1 MSLQQKLSLKLQQKM
16 VLTPTLQQAIRLLQL
31 TRLELIQ
38 EASQE
43 LQTNPVLEESTTI
56 EEPAGTRAE
65 ENPVAEAAAA
75 AEDGPLERFED
86 KIDVESYFQDY
97 LETNLKYRGTRQEI
111 PEDAPDTERYLSAP
125 ESLSDHLEWQV
136 GLSRMTPA
144 EQEIAHAIIGNLNDQ
159 GYLAASLEEIAAST
173 GSDAAEVERVLA
185 LVQQMDP
192 LGVGARDLKECLKV
206 QLTAFEEPDPLALQ
220 IVDQHLHLL
229 ERERPAQIA
238 AKLGVPLTR
247 LEEALKIIRDLDPK
261 PGLRYNNPVN
271 PTIVPDAVVEKDGEG
286 YRVLLNEDGMPHL
299 RISPHY
305 RTMAEEGSKEAGE
318 EALTYLKEKVR
329 SAMWFLKSIEE
340 RQRTIFKVAKEIVEF
355 QKDFLDKGP
364 AYMRPLILRDV
375 AERVGVHESTVSRV
389 VSNKYM
395 QTPRGI
401 LPMKYFFATGI
412 GTLDGTDVS
421 SMKVKERIKA
431 LVEGESPSRP
441 LSDQRI
447 ADILK
452 REGVLLARRTVAKYR
467 EELNIPS
474 SGRRRG
480 AKVS

>member
-31 TRLELIQ
+31 TRLELVQ

-43 LQTNPVLEESTTI
+43 LQTNPVLEEATTI
-56 EEPAGTRAE
+56 EEPEG
-65 ENPVAEAAAA
+65 AEAV
-75 AEDGPLERFED
+75 EGPDPETVEKDPLDSYED

-97 LETNLKYRGTRQEI
+97 LETSMKYRGTAQERA
-111 PEDAPDTERYLSAP
+111 EDAPDTERYLSHP
-125 ESLSDHLEWQV
+125 ESLAEHLEWQV
-136 GLSRMTPA
+136 SLSWLSDE
-144 EQEIAHAIIGNLNDQ
+144 EQEIARLIIGNLKED
-159 GYLAASLEEIAAST
+159 GYLASTVEEIAA
-173 GSDAAEVERVLA
+173 AARCSAERVVHVLSVVQNMDPVGVASRDLGECLRVQLLAYEMPDELA
-185 LVQQMDP
+185 L
-192 LGVGARDLKECLKV
+192 K
-206 QLTAFEEPDPLALQ
+206 
-220 IVDQHLHLL
+220 IVDEHLYSL
-229 ERERPAQIA
+229 ERDKPAQIA
-238 AKLGVPLTR
+238 ARLGVTEAE
-247 LEEALKIIRDLDPK
+247 LEEALRIIRNLDPK

-271 PTIVPDAVVEKDGEG
+271 PTIIPDVAVVKDGEG
-286 YRVLLNEDGMPHL
+286 YRVVLNEDGMPHL

-305 RTMAEEGSKEAGE
+305 RSMAEEGSPEAGE
-318 EALTYLKEKVR
+318 EALSYLKEKVR

-340 RQRTIFKVAKEIVEF
+340 RQRTIFKVAKEIVDF

-364 AYMRPLILRDV
+364 AHMRPLILRDV

-395 QTPRGI
+395 ETPRGI

-421 SMKVKERIKA
+421 SLKVKESLKA
-431 LVEGESPSRP
+431 LVEAEDPRRP

-447 ADILK
+447 ADLLK
-452 REGVLLARRTVAKYR
+452 REGILLARRTVAKYR

-480 AKVS
+480 R

>member
-1 MSLQQKLSLKLQQKM
+1 MSLQQKLTLKLQQKM

-31 TRLELIQ
+31 TRLELVL

-43 LQTNPVLEESTTI
+43 LQTNPVLEEATTI
-56 EEPAGTRAE
+56 EEPEGAEITDGPDSETAE
-65 ENPVAEAAAA
+65 ENPL
-75 AEDGPLERFED
+75 DSYED

-97 LETNLKYRGTRQEI
+97 LETSMKYRGTAQER
-111 PEDAPDTERYLSAP
+111 PEDAPDTERYLSHP
-125 ESLSDHLEWQV
+125 ESLAEHLEWQV
-136 GLSRMTPA
+136 SLSWLPPE
-144 EQEIAHAIIGNLNDQ
+144 EQEIARLIIGNLKED
-159 GYLAASLEEIAAST
+159 GYLASTVEEIAA
-173 GSDAAEVERVLA
+173 AAHCSPERVERVLKV
-185 LVQQMDP
+185 VQNMDP
-192 LGVGARDLKECLKV
+192 VGVAARDLGECLRV
-206 QLTAFEEPDPLALQ
+206 QLLAYEMPDELALK
-220 IVDQHLHLL
+220 IVDEHLHSL
-229 ERERPAQIA
+229 ERDKPSQIA
-238 AKLGVPLTR
+238 ARLGVSEAE
-247 LEEALKIIRDLDPK
+247 LEEALRIIRNLDPK

-271 PTIVPDAVVEKDGEG
+271 PTIIPDVAVVKDGEG
-286 YRVLLNEDGMPHL
+286 YRVVLNEDGMPHL

-305 RTMAEEGSKEAGE
+305 RSMAEEGSPEAGE
-318 EALTYLKEKVR
+318 EALSYLKEKVR

-364 AYMRPLILRDV
+364 AHMRPLILRDV

-395 QTPRGI
+395 ETPRGI

-421 SMKVKERIKA
+421 SLKVKESLKA
-431 LVEGESPSRP
+431 LVEAEDPKRP

-447 ADILK
+447 ADLLK
-452 REGVLLARRTVAKYR
+452 REGILLARRTVAKYR

-480 AKVS
+480 R